1 MKDLFLTIFCFASLI
16 IFIFGTGYMYYSMI
30 RDDIREQKRRKKELD
45 KEKDE

>member
-16 IFIFGTGYMYYSMI
+16 IFILGTGYMYYSMI

-45 KEKDE
+45 KEKEE